1 MKRICRKIDWNC
13 QKMYNY
19 LIDFETRKKL
29 VGQFGEAFAGKLN
42 EVNWLKDEERI
53 TLW

>member
-1 MKRICRKIDWNC
+1 
-13 QKMYNY
+13 MYNY
-19 LIDFETRKKL
+19 LIDFENEEEASGT
-29 VGQFGEAFAGKLN
+29 VWEAFAGKLN